1 MRVEQLSGRGAVV
14 TGGGGGIG
22 RSIAIALAQQGMDV
36 VLADI
41 ELEQAE
47 RVRDEVRALGRR
59 SIAVRTDVSKPEDVA
74 ALADASFEAFDDIA
88 VLVNNAGVT
97 WRPYRASWDASLEDF
112 EWIMSVNFW
121 GVLNGHRSF
130 APRMGRSRN
139 PSHIV
144 NTASRAVL
152 LPIPGHAAY
161 TASKA
166 AIDGFSMAVRAE
178 YAAAGLDIGVT
189 VLFPG
194 PVRTDFASS
203 ERLRS
208 AADGAEARGVV
219 PWISYTEGQPSRT
232 GADSSDAI
240 DPEPVGPMVVD
251 AIVRDLPYVLTHPLP
266 EHVTERARLLGEAA
280 TDR

>member
-121 GVLNGHRSF
+121 GVLHGHRAF
-130 APRMGRSRN
+130 APRMGRSSQ

-152 LPIPGHAAY
+152 QPIPGHAAY

-166 AIDGFSMAVRAE
+166 AVDGFSMAARAE
-178 YAAAGLDIGVT
+178 YEAAGLDIGVT

-208 AADGAEARGVV
+208 ADERPDARGVV
-219 PWISYTEGQPSRT
+219 PWTSYTDGQSANT
-232 GADSSDAI
+232 GAGASDAI
-240 DPEPVGPMVVD
+240 DPALVGPMVVD

-266 EHVTERARLLGEAA
+266 THVAERAGLLADAA
-280 TDR
+280 APR